1 MDSSVSAMCWT
12 RAKKRWQ
19 TRPLDYAPHWLS
31 SPAKRKCGNRPS
43 MRNNPVTSDLQSHDS
58 NGKLGSV
65 ANPLR
70 VAVFGAGP
78 AGFYAVE
85 ELLTQQEITVAVDL
99 FDRLPTPYGLVRG
112 GVAPDHQKIKAV
124 IRQYEKTA
132 ARPRF
137 RFFGNVTFGE
147 NISLGEILASYH
159 QVLFTTGAESDRRMG
174 IAGED
179 LLGSY
184 PATVFVGWYNGHPD
198 YRDLQ
203 FDLRVECAAVV
214 GNGNVAMD
222 VTRILARSIDELAKT
237 DIADYALE
245 ALRQSKIKEIY
256 LLGRRGPAQAAFT
269 NPEIREL
276 AELAGADLVVSPGEL
291 ELDAVNR
298 EFLALHAAEHT
309 HQRNVDILKAQI
321 PKGEGSQSKKIR
333 ARFFVSPVEV
343 LGKER
348 VEGLRLEKNR
358 LVKDEK
364 GVFKAQGTG
373 VYEEIPCQL
382 VFRSIG
388 YKGHQLPGVP
398 FDERNG
404 MIPNQEGRVL
414 DPVTNHPVPRVNVAG
429 LIRRGPSGVI
439 GTNKPDAIAT
449 VELMLEDAIQYPV
462 WEGLSSHPDGIPAL
476 LAQKQVRAVTFS
488 DWKRID
494 QIEIAAGKKRG
505 KPREKLTTIAELL
518 AAVS

>member
-1 MDSSVSAMCWT
+1 VT
-12 RAKKRWQ
+12 IN
-19 TRPLDYAPHWLS
+19 
-31 SPAKRKCGNRPS
+31 SPQRDNTNSR
-43 MRNNPVTSDLQSHDS
+43 
-58 NGKLGSV
+58 LGS
-65 ANPLR
+65 ADNPLR

-85 ELLTQQEITVAVDL
+85 ELLKQDEWTVMVDL

-132 ARPRF
+132 ARTGF
-137 RFFGNVTFGE
+137 RFFGNVTFGTDL
-147 NISLGEILASYH
+147 SLEEVLAHYH

-174 IAGED
+174 ILGED
-179 LLGSY
+179 LRGSY

-203 FDLRVECAAVV
+203 FDLSAEQVAVV

-222 VTRILARSIDELAKT
+222 VTRILARSVEELAKT

-245 ALRQSKIKEIY
+245 ALRHSKVKEIY

-276 AELAGADLVVSPGEL
+276 TELAEADLVVRAEDL
-291 ELDAVNR
+291 ELDEVNR
-298 EFLALHAAEHT
+298 EFLALHTDEQT
-309 HQRNVDILKAQI
+309 HQRNLEVLRAQI
-321 PKGEGSQSKKIR
+321 PKGEGTHAKKIR

-343 LGKER
+343 LGTDR

-358 LVKDEK
+358 LVKDSN

-388 YKGHQLPGVP
+388 YKGHTLPGLP
-398 FDERNG
+398 FDEKNG
-404 MIPNQEGRVL
+404 IIPNRDGRVIDL
-414 DPVTNHPVPRVNVAG
+414 ATGQPLPREYVAG
-429 LIRRGPSGVI
+429 WIKRGPSGVI
-439 GTNKPDAIAT
+439 GTNKPDSVAT
-449 VELMLEDAIQYPV
+449 VQAMLADAAQYPATMN
-462 WEGLSSHPDGIPAL
+462 GLSVDPDAIPAL
-476 LAQKQVRAVTFS
+476 LAHKQVRAVTFA
-488 DWKRID
+488 DWKKID
-494 QIEIAAGKKRG
+494 QIEVATGKKRG

-518 AAVS
+518 DAAS